1 MFDWKLKIWKIMQ
14 THIASLIVCF
24 QMCEGTTAE
33 ELSFNCWQ
41 YNTFTVAWPCFLAAW
56 LCLFWVSVSV
66 LIELFLASADG
77 CFRWR
82 EPLRADCSLPV
93 QLQTADRNRC
103 PQVEKKALIGLIAS
117 FGLQAALSQTI
128 YTVSGGSDFCQALA
142 GKMPHS
148 TIFPLR
154 VVFFSPY
161 LSVNIEQNGSE
172 NENNTIWSQRPFC
185 YDFHTKALDCVTS
198 CVYCPNARSSSSTYS
213 WVNNS
218 EWHGVAF
225 SRPTEHSLSKSSRGC
240 VNSRALHYWW
250 GWNETRCWLTEAHT
264 FEIRLFLMLCH
275 ICMWHL
281 HCTESYT

>member
-41 YNTFTVAWPCFLAAW
+41 YNTFSLTLFFSCMAVSLLSLCFCPNW
-56 LCLFWVSVSV
+56 IVFGFSRRLFWVKGAFESWLFTSCSAANSRQEQVSTSGEKSTYWSNCKLWITSSSKSDHLHCV
-66 LIELFLASADG
+66 WRIRFLPGTGREDASQYH
-77 CFRWR
+77 F
-82 EPLRADCSLPV
+82 
-93 QLQTADRNRC
+93 
-103 PQVEKKALIGLIAS
+103 S
-117 FGLQAALSQTI
+117 FKS
-128 YTVSGGSDFCQALA
+128 S
-142 GKMPHS
+142 
-148 TIFPLR
+148 
-154 VVFFSPY
+154 FFSPY

-225 SRPTEHSLSKSSRGC
+225 SRPTEHGLSTLLMGQEWDL
-240 VNSRALHYWW
+240 VLAHWGPHIWNQALSDVVS
-250 GWNETRCWLTEAHT
+250 
-264 FEIRLFLMLCH
+264 
-275 ICMWHL
+275 HL
-281 HCTESYT
+281 HVAPPLHWVLYIILLLCYFAIFS